1 MQRCPHEGKGKLKGA
16 CKADRWQ
23 EGAWEGV
30 SYGGMLGNG
39 SHMFISFPS
48 PRSINFFFVLNDS
61 LIFIHISLSDPTIYY
76 TERETD

>member
-39 SHMFISFPS
+39 SYVHLLPLAAL
-48 PRSINFFFVLNDS
+48 NTLFFLYLTID
-61 LIFIHISLSDPTIYY
+61 ISLSDPTIYY